1 MIKLNI
7 DKVKY
12 KQKPTDN
19 IGIIRN
25 RLCSKDRIFDVDFEI
40 FAALIEEGTSFTPGV
55 LEGTTADTWKEQRLI
70 CADIDNKKDDNTM
83 LDAPLLPDQAI
94 EVMAQYGI
102 IPAIMY
108 YTFSNKPDF
117 PKYRIVVMLDQ
128 PLNDYE
134 DAAQIREK
142 FINIFNIAAPGCSDR
157 AVKDANRIFYGG
169 PSGCVFYQEKKEIS
183 ADLLRRLPEVTDRK
197 DPAKATERKDY
208 SKPRQ
213 PHPGRQT
220 YQDLQDQLKY
230 DIEHFDLAGYVE
242 GTTGSRPVKRG
253 TKLFFNPCPICGHY
267 NDFQVSGHLYHC
279 WSDSLKGGTGGS
291 CIDYLIH
298 KEDMTQGEALD
309 YFKFQIMKY
318 DREEWNMA
326 WKAQKYNDIDIN
338 NMFID
343 SPEADPDQTQ
353 PEPVPGAIQAKDDV
367 TEFLEKVQTEAYKPY
382 KTELSFFDNLLNG
395 GVIRQTL
402 LLLLAAPGTGK
413 TTLCA
418 QIAEQMAYHKK
429 PVLYINLEMSRE
441 QMLAKVIS
449 GRLARKGKSM
459 TALEI
464 LQGYKWT
471 EEQKNLV
478 MDAISD
484 YKENI
489 QPYLSFNPDGVG
501 SDLESIKSYLNKI
514 GERAKAA
521 KREAPVIV
529 LDYLHLISCKG
540 LDIHELIKQ
549 AVIMLKQYAIEYN
562 TFVIGIGATNRTSNS
577 SGKITMESGRDSSNL
592 EYTADY
598 QLSLNYYDIDQ
609 GKVKPDDVE
618 GRAKLEGAKWRQM
631 IIRVLKGRLG
641 TSGCAAKVYFHA
653 ANNIF
658 YGQNDWMPADAE
670 RVPFNN
676 SKETPKAGRTRK
688 Q

>member
-1 MIKLNI
+1 MTREQAKQEVRSRWKDIIIKYADPAKKKGQYICPFCGHGAHGDGIKDNPKSKDGYGLKCFGACQFSGDIIDFVMKATGEDFNSAFKSCCEDLHLIIDQAQPKTASRPPRSKAEKKPEPVKQAEPIADYTDYYLKCKENILMYEAGMYLNDRGLNI
-7 DKVKY
+7 DIAWENDIGYDPEWISPTVIRSQQEKGSTWKPPATKRIILPISKNHYIARAIDPDVKEY
-12 KQKPTDN
+12 AKMNETGGGKAAIFYSKSVNYESQEN
-19 IGIIRN
+19 IFVVEG
-25 RLCSKDRIFDVDFEI
+25 IFDALSI
-40 FAALIEEGTSFTPGV
+40 IMAGAAAVAINSTS
-55 LEGTTADTWKEQRLI
+55 
-70 CADIDNKKDDNTM
+70 N
-83 LDAPLLPDQAI
+83 
-94 EVMAQYGI
+94 AQ
-102 IPAIMY
+102 
-108 YTFSNKPDF
+108 
-117 PKYRIVVMLDQ
+117 L
-128 PLNDYE
+128 
-134 DAAQIREK
+134 
-142 FINIFNIAAPGCSDR
+142 FI
-157 AVKDANRIFYGG
+157 
-169 PSGCVFYQEKKEIS
+169 
-183 ADLLRRLPEVTDRK
+183 
-197 DPAKATERKDY
+197 
-208 SKPRQ
+208 
-213 PHPGRQT
+213 
-220 YQDLQDQLKY
+220 DQLKSRKLDSNFIICLDNDEAGKKAAGVISRGLDQLNINCIAA
-230 DIEHFDLAGYVE
+230 DICVGYKDPNEAFV
-242 GTTGSRPVKRG
+242 
-253 TKLFFNPCPICGHY
+253 
-267 NDFQVSGHLYHC
+267 NDKESFKKAIGEAERKASG
-279 WSDSLKGGTGGS
+279 DSLT
-291 CIDYLIH
+291 D
-298 KEDMTQGEALD
+298 
-309 YFKFQIMKY
+309 
-318 DREEWNMA
+318 
-326 WKAQKYNDIDIN
+326 
-338 NMFID
+338 
-343 SPEADPDQTQ
+343 
-353 PEPVPGAIQAKDDV
+353 
-367 TEFLEKVQTEAYKPY
+367 FLEKIQTEAYKPY

-441 QMLAKVIS
+441 QMLAKAIS

-471 EEQKNLV
+471 EEQKTLV

-501 SDLESIKSYLNKI
+501 SNLESIKSYLNKI

-540 LDIHELIKQ
+540 LDIQELIKQ

-562 TFVIGIGATNRTSNS
+562 TFVIGIVATNRTSNS

-618 GRAKLEGAKWRQM
+618 GRAKLEGAKLRQM

-641 TSGCAAKVYFHA
+641 TSGRAAKVYFHA

-658 YGQNDWMPADAE
+658 YGQHDWMPADLE
-670 RVPFNN
+670 RTPFDNEQALG
-676 SKETPKAGRTRK
+676 KEGKPKKVTASF
-688 Q
+688 